1 MFEFFSVFIFI
12 FRLNSDSP
20 TSELET
26 RTPNRRGKR
35 VRGASSTP
43 VNETR
48 DKRTLRKGARRGS
61 AAQTFQAPPSP
72 AKSDVSTGGGVK
84 RKGRPQDIDLPKADE
99 RSSKRSRPGSQVPT
113 PNSENPPS
121 PPAGPPTMLE
131 CPEPNCKKKYRH
143 LNGLRYHQSHA
154 HPGFSGSSSSVEESK
169 DSMDTEDIPLS
180 VVKNNAKKEK
190 ENKKDSSNAK
200 KDGKDSDK
208 AKSDSDKKDEKKLE
222 CDEELDEN
230 ILNTNVEKSK
240 SENITKETS
249 AKKKDLNAVVNS
261 SESIPL
267 TIASKP
273 SANVT
278 TSQINAN
285 VTNSIETTSQ
295 ISASSMP
302 SVVSVSNS
310 VTSVANIPFSA
321 VPEQGRTDK
330 NMDIKPK
337 PGNEIRTTKPNRP
350 IVPAVSHQMIASVQV
365 THSNLTPVMTHAQVS
380 PQLKPIQPKPTVM
393 GEAQNVNPALAD
405 LGKDKKKVA
414 KKRTKEVASNNNT
427 GGKPEQSKVE
437 RMGVIKTNPLPN
449 KPVDPNRKDAIGAK
463 DMLKN
468 LTEQQRMHNLGANQ
482 NRGVDL
488 TRENIK
494 GANLLKVGSPL
505 QVNTTPDNRKTPV
518 NDDVQSPAYSDISD
532 ANESASPAA
541 NNEVSPH
548 KHKDH
553 TQNKKEDKQDSNP
566 QQQTSD
572 MPHYGGMYYYGQSP
586 YMNNMSPGQIPPGA
600 QNKPVSNPNPV
611 NPSPGSKDSKQG
623 EERKTADEA
632 NKGDKSKPDEAKDNN
647 KPKVN
652 VSGSG
657 APPSNLSPQQMQEYQ
672 MQQQQQH
679 QNWLKTQMYIQSLPP
694 HLQYQ
699 YQLANGW
706 YFDPAYMK
714 QMMEEQRRMQ
724 MEAGKDDREKEG
736 SEGLGPGQGQ
746 RPNEG
751 KGPWEGRPDM
761 KGNIPANPQKP
772 DESAA
777 GMRPS
782 LSQTITSD
790 KVDKADS
797 LGDKTMKEQTLREKQ
812 NENHQIL
819 KENIDL
825 KNEMD
830 KNILE
835 RQRQEEKRRLQMYK
849 EQKER
854 KKMELARKVEPRPE
868 NLPSIKAPGTKPIIE
883 HGARPQHMHSDLMRD
898 NSAKR
903 DSSVDSKMKEQRESV
918 SRDSSLNRPSDMS
931 KSIGGDKSRT
941 SGPEKPRATETPKTR
956 PGGSS
961 SKSGSPSSSVHSS
974 GSVPGSPSYSPYV
987 SYASFIP
994 GHQYGPMAVDPNHPV
1009 YRNVNPAL
1017 IGSYPGNPYIHPSQL
1032 GYRVAGPEDEK
1043 DKSVSRASPSDMD
1056 PKKTDVNRAQYYGNV
1071 HKIHELSEKGRPRS
1085 HSGSPGPQKPPPD
1098 ANSSPYDKHRDRDYT
1113 NSPPPQRHVHT
1124 HHHTH
1129 VLQPGI
1135 QPAPGLPVQQPPG
1148 FSPVYASK

>member
-1 MFEFFSVFIFI
+1 
-12 FRLNSDSP
+12 
-20 TSELET
+20 
-26 RTPNRRGKR
+26 
-35 VRGASSTP
+35 
-43 VNETR
+43 
-48 DKRTLRKGARRGS
+48 
-61 AAQTFQAPPSP
+61 
-72 AKSDVSTGGGVK
+72 
-84 RKGRPQDIDLPKADE
+84 
-99 RSSKRSRPGSQVPT
+99 
-113 PNSENPPS
+113 
-121 PPAGPPTMLE
+121 MLE
-131 CPEPNCKKKYRH
+131 CPEPSCKKKYRH

-154 HPGFSGSSSSVEESK
+154 HPGFSGNSSSVEESK

-190 ENKKDSSNAK
+190 ENRKDGSNMK
-200 KDGKDSDK
+200 KDGKDWDK
-208 AKSDSDKKDEKKLE
+208 AKSDSDRKDEKALE

-240 SENITKETS
+240 SDNAIKETS
-249 AKKKDLNAVVNS
+249 AKKKDLNAIENTF
-261 SESIPL
+261 ESIPR
-267 TIASKP
+267 TKP
-273 SANVT
+273 GANVN

-285 VTNSIETTSQ
+285 VTNSLETTSQ
-295 ISASSMP
+295 ISASSSMP
-302 SVVSVSNS
+302 SVASVSNS
-310 VTSVANIPFSA
+310 VASVSNIPINA
-321 VPEQGRTDK
+321 VSEQGRTDK
-330 NMDIKPK
+330 NMDIKAK
-337 PGNEIRTTKPNRP
+337 TSSEIRTTKPNRP
-350 IVPAVSHQMIASVQV
+350 IVPAVSNQMIASVQV
-365 THSNLTPVMTHAQVS
+365 THSNLNPVMTHAQVS

-393 GEAQNVNPALAD
+393 GEAQNVNPALVD
-405 LGKDKKKVA
+405 LGKDKKKVP
-414 KKRTKEVASNNNT
+414 KKKTKEVANMNNA
-427 GGKPEQSKVE
+427 GGKVEQSKVE

-449 KPVDPNRKDAIGAK
+449 NKPVDPNRKDAGGAK
-463 DMLKN
+463 DVLKN
-468 LTEQQRMHNLGANQ
+468 LAEHQRMHNLGANQ
-482 NRGVDL
+482 NRSVDL
-488 TRENIK
+488 TRENMK

-541 NNEVSPH
+541 NNEVSPQ
-548 KHKDH
+548 KHKDQV
-553 TQNKKEDKQDSNP
+553 QNKKEDKQDSNP

-600 QNKPVSNPNPV
+600 QNKPVSNQNPM
-611 NPSPGSKDSKQG
+611 NASAGNKDPKQQAEDKKAA
-623 EERKTADEA
+623 EET

-652 VSGSG
+652 VPGTG
-657 APPSNLSPQQMQEYQ
+657 PPPSNMSPQQMQEYQ

-724 MEAGKDDREKEG
+724 MEAGGKDDREKEG
-736 SEGLGPGQGQ
+736 PEGPGPGPGQRHGD
-746 RPNEG
+746 G
-751 KGPWEGRPDM
+751 KGPWDGRPDM
-761 KGNIPANPQKP
+761 KGNNPGNPQKP
-772 DESAA
+772 EESAA

-782 LSQTITSD
+782 VSQTVTSD
-790 KVDKADS
+790 KVDT
-797 LGDKTMKEQTLREKQ
+797 GDNGGEKTMMKEQALREKQ

-830 KNILE
+830 KNIILE

-854 KKMELARKVEPRPE
+854 KKMELARKEARPD

-883 HGARPQHMHSDLMRD
+883 HGPRPQHMHSDIMRD

-903 DSSVDSKMKEQRESV
+903 DSSVDSKLKEQRDPV
-918 SRDSSLNRPSDMS
+918 SRDNSLNRPSDMTNRPSDMPNRPSDMLNRPSDMPNRPSDMSNRPSDMSNRPSDMS
-931 KSIGGDKSRT
+931 KSIAGDKSRT
-941 SGPEKPRATETPKTR
+941 PGPEKPRPAETLKTR

-987 SYASFIP
+987 SYASSYIP
-994 GHQYGPMAVDPNHPV
+994 GHQYGPIAMDPNHPM

-1032 GYRVAGPEDEK
+1032 GYRVGPEEEK
-1043 DKSVSRASPSDMD
+1043 DKSVALSRASPCSDMD

-1098 ANSSPYDKHRDRDYT
+1098 TSSSPYDKHRDRDYT
-1113 NSPPPQRHVHT
+1113 KSPPPQRHVHT

-1135 QPAPGLPVQQPPG
+1135 QPAPIPVPQQQG

>member
-1 MFEFFSVFIFI
+1 M
-12 FRLNSDSP
+12 
-20 TSELET
+20 
-26 RTPNRRGKR
+26 
-35 VRGASSTP
+35 
-43 VNETR
+43 NEPR

-84 RKGRPQDIDLPKADE
+84 RKGRPQDIDLPKTDE
-99 RSSKRSRPGSQVPT
+99 RSCKRSRPGSQVPT

-121 PPAGPPTMLE
+121 PQPGPTGMLE

-154 HPGFSGSSSSVEESK
+154 HPGFSGNSSSVDETK

-190 ENKKDSSNAK
+190 ENKKDVSNVK

-208 AKSDSDKKDEKKLE
+208 SKSDKDEKNLE

-230 ILNTNVEKSK
+230 ILNTNVDKSK
-240 SENITKETS
+240 GDNAMKETS
-249 AKKKDLNAVVNS
+249 AKKKDLNAITNT
-261 SESIPL
+261 SESIPR

-273 SANVT
+273 GANVN
-278 TSQINAN
+278 TSQINAS
-285 VTNSIETTSQ
+285 VTNSLETPSQ
-295 ISASSMP
+295 ISVTSSMP
-302 SVVSVSNS
+302 SSVSNS
-310 VTSVANIPFSA
+310 VASVNNIPVTA
-321 VPEQGRTDK
+321 VSEQGRTDK
-330 NMDIKPK
+330 NMDNKTK
-337 PGNEIRTTKPNRP
+337 PGSEIRTTKPNRP
-350 IVPAVSHQMIASVQV
+350 IVPAVSNQMIASVQV
-365 THSNLTPVMTHAQVS
+365 THSNLNPVMTHAQVS

-405 LGKDKKKVA
+405 LGKDKKKVP
-414 KKRTKEVASNNNT
+414 KKKSKDVANTNNAS
-427 GGKPEQSKVE
+427 GKVEQSKVE

-449 KPVDPNRKDAIGAK
+449 NKPGDPNRKDVPGPK
-463 DMLKN
+463 EVFKN
-468 LTEQQRMHNLGANQ
+468 LTEHQRMHNLGANQ
-482 NRGVDL
+482 NRSVDL
-488 TRENIK
+488 TRENMK

-541 NNEVSPH
+541 NNEVSPQ
-548 KHKDH
+548 KHKD
-553 TQNKKEDKQDSNP
+553 QVQSKKEDKQDSNP
-566 QQQTSD
+566 AQQPPD

-586 YMNNMSPGQIPPGA
+586 YMNNMSPSQIPPGA
-600 QNKPVSNPNPV
+600 QNKPMGNQNPM
-611 NPSPGSKDSKQG
+611 NPSPGNKDPKQQG
-623 EERKTADEA
+623 EDKKTGDEA
-632 NKGDKSKPDEAKDNN
+632 NKGDKSKPDEAKDSN

-652 VSGSG
+652 VPGSG
-657 APPSNLSPQQMQEYQ
+657 PPPSNMSPQQMQEYQ

-714 QMMEEQRRMQ
+714 QMMDEQRRMQ
-724 MEAGKDDREKEG
+724 MEAGGGKDDREKEG
-736 SEGLGPGQGQ
+736 PEGQVPGAGQ
-746 RPNEG
+746 RPGEG
-751 KGPWEGRPDM
+751 KGPWDGRPEM
-761 KGNIPANPQKP
+761 KGNNPGNPQKL

-777 GMRPS
+777 GVRPS
-782 LSQTITSD
+782 VSQTVTGD
-790 KVDKADS
+790 KGDLGES
-797 LGDKTMKEQTLREKQ
+797 GGDKTLMKEQALREKQ

-830 KNILE
+830 KNIILE

-854 KKMELARKVEPRPE
+854 KKMELARKEARPD
-868 NLPSIKAPGTKPIIE
+868 NPPSIKAPGTKPIIE
-883 HGARPQHMHSDLMRD
+883 HGPRPQHVHSDIMRD

-903 DSSVDSKMKEQRESV
+903 DSSVDSKMKEQRDSG
-918 SRDSSLNRPSDMS
+918 SRDNSLNRPSDMS
-931 KSIGGDKSRT
+931 NRPSDMPKTIGGDKSRT
-941 SGPEKPRATETPKTR
+941 PGPPGPDKPRPIETPKTR

-987 SYASFIP
+987 SYASSYIP
-994 GHQYGPMAVDPNHPV
+994 GHQYGPIAMDPNHPM

-1032 GYRVAGPEDEK
+1032 GYRVGPDEEK
-1043 DKSVSRASPSDMD
+1043 DKSVALSRASPSDMD

-1098 ANSSPYDKHRDRDYT
+1098 TSSSPYDKHRDRDYT
-1113 NSPPPQRHVHT
+1113 KSPPPQRHVHT

-1135 QPAPGLPVQQPPG
+1135 QTAPIPVPVPQQQG